1 MGPGLADE
9 EEDEMARIGKIE
21 REGATGE
28 TERLFLAAEAL
39 LGRAPNF
46 YRYLANSPLVAKML
60 LPLNAVLQRQGGG
73 SVLPAKIKEMV
84 VIKTS
89 AVNGCAYCYAHN
101 TSLGMAAGIT
111 EEQVRAID
119 SDDYMNSP
127 LLSPREKVAIQ
138 WAEHVTRNT
147 ARERDDVFAELRAH
161 FTDAEIVELTLISG
175 MFNMFNR
182 FMDSLRIPLEPQD
195 EIDKIKRSLDLD
207 PENVRAY
214 FQTVLDNWP
223 EGFPNPTAEAAE

>member
-1 MGPGLADE
+1 
-9 EEDEMARIGKIE
+9 MARIGKIE

-28 TERLFLAAEAL
+28 TERLFQAAEAL

-60 LPLNAVLQRQGGG
+60 LPFNAVLQRQGGG
-73 SVLPAKIKEMV
+73 SVLPARIKEMV

-101 TSLGMAAGIT
+101 TSLG
-111 EEQVRAID
+111 
-119 SDDYMNSP
+119 
-127 LLSPREKVAIQ
+127 
-138 WAEHVTRNT
+138 EHVTRNT
-147 ARERDDVFAELRAH
+147 ASDRDDVFAELRAH
-161 FTDAEIVELTLISG
+161 FNDAEIVELTLISG

-182 FMDSLRIPLEPQD
+182 FMDSLRVPLEPQD

-207 PENVRAY
+207 TENVRAY

-223 EGFPNPTAEAAE
+223 EEFPSPAAEAAE

>member
-1 MGPGLADE
+1 
-9 EEDEMARIGKIE
+9 MARIGKIE

-28 TERLFLAAEAL
+28 TERLFRAAEAL

-60 LPLNAVLQRQGGG
+60 LPFNAVLQRQGGG
-73 SVLPAKIKEMV
+73 SVLPARIKEMV

-101 TSLGMAAGIT
+101 TALGMAAGIS
-111 EEQVRAID
+111 EDQVRAID
-119 SDDYMNSP
+119 SHGYMDSP
-127 LLSPREKVAIQ
+127 LLSPREKAAVL

-147 ARERDDVFAELRAH
+147 ASERDDVFAELRAH
-161 FTDAEIVELTLISG
+161 FSDAEIVELTLISG

-182 FMDSLRIPLEPQD
+182 FMDSLQIPLEPQD

-207 PENVRAY
+207 TENVRAY

-223 EGFPNPTAEAAE
+223 DEFPNPAAEAAE

>member
-1 MGPGLADE
+1 MEKA
-9 EEDEMARIGKIE
+9 MARIGKVE

-28 TERLFLAAEAL
+28 AERLFVAAETL

-60 LPLNAVLQRQGGG
+60 LPFNAVMQRQGGG

-111 EEQVRAID
+111 GEQVQAID
-119 SDDYMNSP
+119 SDDYLTSP
-127 LLSPREKVAIQ
+127 LLSPRERAAVQ

-147 ARERDDVFAELRAH
+147 ARERDDVFEELKAH
-161 FTDAEIVELTLISG
+161 FNDAEIVELTLISG

-182 FMDSLRIPLEPQD
+182 FMDSLQVPLEPQD
-195 EIDKIKRSLDLD
+195 EIDKIKRSLNLD

-214 FQTVLDNWP
+214 FSTVLDNWP
-223 EGFPNPTAEAAE
+223 EDFPRPVADAAE

>member
-1 MGPGLADE
+1 
-9 EEDEMARIGKIE
+9 MARIGKIE
-21 REGATGE
+21 RDGATGE
-28 TERLFLAAEAL
+28 AGRLFQAAEVL

-46 YRYLANSPLVAKML
+46 YRFLANSPLVAKML
-60 LPLNAVLQRQGGG
+60 LPFNAVLQRQGGG
-73 SVLPAKIKEMV
+73 SVLPARIKEMV

-101 TSLGMAAGIT
+101 TALGIAAGIS
-111 EEQVRAID
+111 EAQVQAID
-119 SDDYMNSP
+119 SEDYMDSP
-127 LLSPREKVAIQ
+127 LLSAPEKAAVQ

-147 ARERDDVFAELRAH
+147 AKERDDVFAELRSH

-182 FMDSLRIPLEPQD
+182 FMDSLQIPLEPQD
-195 EIDKIKRSLDLD
+195 EIDKIRRSLNLD
-207 PENVRAY
+207 PESVRAY

-223 EGFPNPTAEAAE
+223 DAFPEPEADAAA

>member
-1 MGPGLADE
+1 
-9 EEDEMARIGKIE
+9 MARIGKIE

-28 TERLFLAAEAL
+28 TERLFQAAEAL

-60 LPLNAVLQRQGGG
+60 LPFNAVLQRQGGG

-111 EEQVRAID
+111 EEQVQVID

-127 LLSPREKVAIQ
+127 LLSPREKAAVQ

-147 ARERDDVFAELRAH
+147 ASERDDVFAALREH
-161 FTDAEIVELTLISG
+161 FADAEIVELTLISG

-182 FMDSLRIPLEPQD
+182 FMDSLQIPLEPQD

-207 PENVRAY
+207 TESVRAY
-214 FQTVLDNWP
+214 FETVLNNWP
-223 EGFPNPTAEAAE
+223 DEFPNPAREAAE